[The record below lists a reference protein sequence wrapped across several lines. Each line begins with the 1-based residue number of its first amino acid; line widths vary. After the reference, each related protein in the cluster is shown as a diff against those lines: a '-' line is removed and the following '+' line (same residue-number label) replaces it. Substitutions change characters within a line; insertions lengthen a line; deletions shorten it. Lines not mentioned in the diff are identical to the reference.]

1 MYGVAVAELGAF
13 RAFVAGGTEAVHRTA
28 TGSNRLAHAK
38 NVGATTDDS
47 NVAEHEIIQLCTPCS
62 SWAVAV
68 FNGVC

>member
-28 TGSNRLAHAK
+28 TGSNRLTHAK